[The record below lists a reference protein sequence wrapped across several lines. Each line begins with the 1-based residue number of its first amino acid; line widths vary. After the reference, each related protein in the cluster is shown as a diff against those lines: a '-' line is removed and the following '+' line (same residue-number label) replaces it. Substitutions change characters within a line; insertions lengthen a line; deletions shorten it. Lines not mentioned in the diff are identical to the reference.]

1 MEVNDMNLILQDNFF
16 DRFFD
21 SFPRLES
28 RRPNVDIGEDE
39 KSFVLK
45 VDLPG
50 AKKENVSVK
59 VENDF
64 LTISS
69 EIKKEDK
76 LSKGSNIYEERFQ
89 GRYDR
94 SFKIPNTINVDGIDS
109 RLEDGVLTLNLPKKE
124 SAKKPKPID
133 IEVS

>member
-1 MEVNDMNLILQDNFF
+1 MNLILQDNFF